1 MPIFNYKSKDK
12 YGVGMEGTM
21 DAPSPAAVSSRL
33 TASGFIAV
41 NISESEPGIS
51 ANLEDFF
58 ARFTKIKA
66 EEMIV
71 FTRQLASILGAGVPL
86 LESLEALYEQMTSRK
101 FRQIILGMRHNIESG
116 SSFSEAMEKEKKTF
130 SAVFVA
136 MVKAGE
142 RAGILGEVLDRL
154 AVLLERDFEN
164 VQKIK
169 SATRYPM
176 MVVIA
181 LVIAFII
188 VVTFVIPRFS
198 QLYANF
204 KTDLPLP
211 TRILLGIN
219 WVIRNYFIYIVLVV
233 ALAVYLIKKFMDTE
247 VGKTWWDR
255 FSLSVPVFGVLV
267 NKLLLARFARML
279 SAMLKSGIPI
289 LEALTITRD
298 TMDNRVLA
306 KVINTMKD
314 DVTRGINLSA
324 PMRGSKVFPP
334 LAIQMVAIGEKA
346 GALESMLNKVADYFD
361 RDADYMIRNLTP
373 LLEPLLLLLLAFLV
387 TILALGVF
395 LPMWDM
401 VKLVKMS

>member
-21 DAPSPAAVSSRL
+21 DAPSAAAVSSRL

-86 LESLEALYEQMTSRK
+86 LETLEALYEQMTSRK

-130 SAVFVA
+130 SSVFVA

-219 WVIRNYFIYIVLVV
+219 WVIRNYFIYIVLVA

>member
-21 DAPSPAAVSSRL
+21 DAPSAAAVSSRL

-130 SAVFVA
+130 SSVFVA

-204 KTDLPLP
+204 KTQLPLP

-219 WVIRNYFIYIVLVV
+219 WVIRNYFIYIVLVA

>member
-136 MVKAGE
+136 MVKVGE

-204 KTDLPLP
+204 KTQLPLP

>member
-1 MPIFNYKSKDK
+1 
-12 YGVGMEGTM
+12 
-21 DAPSPAAVSSRL
+21 
-33 TASGFIAV
+33 
-41 NISESEPGIS
+41 
-51 ANLEDFF
+51 
-58 ARFTKIKA
+58 
-66 EEMIV
+66 
-71 FTRQLASILGAGVPL
+71 
-86 LESLEALYEQMTSRK
+86 MTSRK

-130 SAVFVA
+130 SSVFVA

>member
-21 DAPSPAAVSSRL
+21 DAPSAAAVSSRL

-130 SAVFVA
+130 SSVFVA

-219 WVIRNYFIYIVLVV
+219 WVIRNYFIYIVLVA

>member
-1 MPIFNYKSKDK
+1 
-12 YGVGMEGTM
+12 
-21 DAPSPAAVSSRL
+21 
-33 TASGFIAV
+33 
-41 NISESEPGIS
+41 
-51 ANLEDFF
+51 
-58 ARFTKIKA
+58 
-66 EEMIV
+66 
-71 FTRQLASILGAGVPL
+71 
-86 LESLEALYEQMTSRK
+86 
-101 FRQIILGMRHNIESG
+101 
-116 SSFSEAMEKEKKTF
+116 
-130 SAVFVA
+130 
-136 MVKAGE
+136 
-142 RAGILGEVLDRL
+142 LDRL

>member
-21 DAPSPAAVSSRL
+21 DAPSAAAVSSRL

-130 SAVFVA
+130 SSVFVA

>member
-130 SAVFVA
+130 SSVFVA

>member
-1 MPIFNYKSKDK
+1 MPTFSYRAKDK

-21 DAPSPAAVSSRL
+21 DAPSAAAVSSRL
-33 TASGFIAV
+33 SGSGYIPVTITEQEA
-41 NISESEPGIS
+41 GLTG
-51 ANLEDFF
+51 NLEDLL
-58 ARFTKIKA
+58 ARFTSIKP

-71 FTRQLASILGAGVPL
+71 FTRQLSSILGAGVPL
-86 LESLEALYEQMTSRK
+86 LESLEALYEQMSSRK
-101 FRQIILGMRHNIESG
+101 FKQIILSMRHSIESG
-116 SSFSEAMEKEKKTF
+116 ASFSEAMEKEKKTF
-130 SAVFVA
+130 SMVFVA

-142 RAGILGEVLDRL
+142 RAGILGEVLERL
-154 AVLLERDFEN
+154 AQLLERDLEN

-169 SATRYPM
+169 SATRYPL

-204 KTDLPLP
+204 KTELPLP
-211 TRILLGIN
+211 TRILLGTN
-219 WVIRNYFIYIVLVV
+219 WVIRNYFIYIILII
-233 ALAVYLIKKFMDTE
+233 ALSIYLIRKFLETE
-247 VGKTWWDR
+247 FGKLWWDR
-255 FSLSVPVFGVLV
+255 FSLSVPVFGTLV

-289 LEALTITRD
+289 LEALNITRD
-298 TMDNRVLA
+298 TVDNRVLA
-306 KVINTMKD
+306 KVINNMRE
-314 DVTRGINLSA
+314 DVTRGVALSE
-324 PMRGSKVFPP
+324 PMHGSKVFPP
-334 LAIQMVAIGEKA
+334 LAIQMVAIGERA
-346 GALESMLNKVADYFD
+346 GALESMLSKVADYFD

-373 LLEPLLLLLLAFLV
+373 LLEPLLLLMLAFLV

-401 VKLVKMS
+401 VKLVKM

>member
-21 DAPSPAAVSSRL
+21 EAPSAAAVSSRL
-33 TASGFIAV
+33 TAGGFIAV
-41 NISESEPGIS
+41 NISEQEPGVS
-51 ANLEDFF
+51 ANIEDFF

-86 LESLEALYEQMTSRK
+86 LESLEALYEQMGSRK

-116 SSFSEAMEKEKKTF
+116 SSFSEALEKEKKTF

-154 AVLLERDFEN
+154 AQLLERDYEN
-164 VQKIK
+164 KQKIQ
-169 SATRYPM
+169 SATRYPLI
-176 MVVIA
+176 VVIA
-181 LVIAFII
+181 LVIAFFI

-204 KTDLPLP
+204 KTELPLP

-219 WVIRNYFIYIVLVV
+219 WVISNYFIYITLLV
-233 ALAVYLIKKFMDTE
+233 ALAVYLIIKFMDTE
-247 VGKTWWDR
+247 VGKAWWDR

-267 NKLLLARFARML
+267 NKLLLARFARLL

-289 LEALTITRD
+289 LEALDITRD

-306 KVINTMKD
+306 KVINNMRE
-314 DVTRGINLSA
+314 DVTRGVALSE

-387 TILALGVF
+387 TVLALGVY

-401 VKLVKMS
+401 VKLIKT

>member
-21 DAPSPAAVSSRL
+21 EAPSAAAVSSRL

-41 NISESEPGIS
+41 NISESQPGVS

-130 SAVFVA
+130 SSVFVA

-154 AVLLERDFEN
+154 AMLLERDFEN

-181 LVIAFII
+181 IVIAFII

-204 KTDLPLP
+204 KTQLPLP